1 MLFAAERAIMKDAVG
16 KERIFD
22 MTDTVCAVVVA
33 AGSSSRMGGSVPK
46 QLMEL
51 CGKPVLSHTLSAFE
65 KTPEVETVVVVC
77 REEDMARIKEITEN
91 FSKIKALV
99 PGGKTRQASVA
110 AGVKAAGECGFVA
123 IHDGARPL
131 ITPEEIRQ
139 VVADAKI
146 WGASTLAAPV
156 TDTIKTAGEQELV
169 EETPDRSILRAV
181 QTPQVFRKDEY
192 VRAMEAAKAAGKDF
206 TDDCQLMEFSGKPVH
221 LCPGKRSNLKLTT
234 PEDFLF
240 ARGILMEREER
251 KNGMRIGHGYDVHRL
266 TEGRKLIL
274 GGVEIPWDKGLFG
287 HSDADVLAHAIA
299 DALLGAAALGDIGK
313 LFPDNDPAYKG
324 ADSLKLLAEVCRRV
338 REAGYEVENIDATIL
353 AQAPKLRPYI
363 DRMRENLAAA
373 CGISP
378 GQVSV
383 KATTEEGLGFTG
395 AGEGMA
401 AHSVCLLR

>member
-1 MLFAAERAIMKDAVG
+1 MKDAVG

-139 VVADAKI
+139 VVEDAKI

-169 EETPDRSILRAV
+169 EETLDRSILRAV

-221 LCPGKRSNLKLTT
+221 LCPGKWSNLKLTT

-274 GGVEIPWDKGLFG
+274 GGVEIPWNKGLLG